1 MDNKSVE
8 CCILG
13 SGPAGLATGLE
24 LIKNGINDII
34 IIDKNDIVGGLART
48 VLFNE
53 TRFDVGPH
61 RFFTK
66 NKEINRLWHNTL
78 GKDFIEV
85 NRLTR
90 IMYNKKLFNYPI
102 SAFDALS
109 KLGLSNSTHALLS
122 YLNTFLKSKNNI
134 TTFED
139 WISANFGKKL
149 YETFFKTYTEKV
161 WGIPCNE
168 IGKEFAEQ
176 RIKGL
181 NILEV
186 IKNTFYKSNK
196 PKTLIDKFNYP
207 ILGAGQMYEAWADKI
222 TSSGGNII
230 LGSEVVNIN
239 QKDDLIESI
248 EIISKDKK
256 KLIINASQF
265 FSSIPI
271 THFFKLLNPQPKK
284 RISIANSNL
293 YYREHITV
301 NLVISQT
308 GIFPDQW
315 MYIHEPSVKMARIA
329 NYNNFSETMIPNK
342 RTTAI
347 SVEYFTFQN
356 DKIWSMKNDDLVNL
370 AINELVDTKIID
382 KLSIIEGSVIRETES
397 YPTYYLG
404 YKEHYNILKDEI
416 DKFKN
421 LATIGRGGMYK
432 YNNQDH
438 STYSGLL
445 AARNYLKIGK
455 TKYNLWN
462 INTEAEYHE
471 SYNNKTD

>member
-1 MDNKSVE
+1 MDNKSVQ
-8 CCILG
+8 CCIIG

-48 VLFNE
+48 ILFNE
-53 TRFDVGPH
+53 TRFDIGPH

-66 NKEINRLWHNTL
+66 NKEINKLWHDTL

-109 KLGLSNSTHALLS
+109 KLGLSNSTYALLS

-186 IKNTFYKSNK
+186 IKNTFYRSNR

-230 LGSEVVNIN
+230 LESEVVNIN
-239 QKDDLIESI
+239 QKDDFIESI

-256 KLIINASQF
+256 KLKVNASQF

-271 THFFKLLNPQPKK
+271 THFFKLLNPQLKK

-329 NYNNFSETMIPNK
+329 NYNNRYIPGL
-342 RTTAI
+342 I
-347 SVEYFTFQN
+347 F
-356 DKIWSMKNDDLVNL
+356 LVN
-370 AINELVDTKIID
+370 I
-382 KLSIIEGSVIRETES
+382 
-397 YPTYYLG
+397 YL
-404 YKEHYNILKDEI
+404 L
-416 DKFKN
+416 
-421 LATIGRGGMYK
+421 
-432 YNNQDH
+432 H
-438 STYSGLL
+438 SLL
-445 AARNYLKIGK
+445 HLY
-455 TKYNLWN
+455 
-462 INTEAEYHE
+462 
-471 SYNNKTD
+471 